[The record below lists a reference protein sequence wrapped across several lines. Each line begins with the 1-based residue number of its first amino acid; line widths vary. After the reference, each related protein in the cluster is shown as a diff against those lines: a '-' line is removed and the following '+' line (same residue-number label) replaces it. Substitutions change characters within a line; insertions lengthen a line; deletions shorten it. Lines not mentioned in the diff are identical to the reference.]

1 MSTIAKRRGPRELSD
16 DAMQELREA
25 FDLFDS
31 DKTGSID
38 LHELKVLMRA
48 LGFEVKKKVG
58 KMEWRSGLGKN
69 LGRGCSAATAAL
81 PLIIN
86 LPLSEH

>member
-31 DKTGSID
+31 DINGSID

-58 KMEWRSGLGKN
+58 KREWRSGTRQKPGARLLCRHRCVTFDN
-69 LGRGCSAATAAL
+69 
-81 PLIIN
+81 
-86 LPLSEH
+86 

>member
-1 MSTIAKRRGPRELSD
+1 MDFFSKLNHSTFPSSMSTIAKRRGPRELSD

-58 KMEWRSGLGKN
+58 
-69 LGRGCSAATAAL
+69 
-81 PLIIN
+81 
-86 LPLSEH
+86 